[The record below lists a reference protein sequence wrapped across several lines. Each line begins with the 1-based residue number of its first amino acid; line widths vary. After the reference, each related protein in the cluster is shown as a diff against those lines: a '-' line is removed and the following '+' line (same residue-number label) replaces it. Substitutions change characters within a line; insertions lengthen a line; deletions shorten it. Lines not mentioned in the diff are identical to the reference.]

1 MHASANAT
9 AVESHEKIAMKSGF
23 SRPLER
29 VVQARRREMMP
40 LRFRDHLLRASAAK
54 RLQRDTHTYTPLQAP
69 LTLITFCK
77 NFFRGVVSD

>member
-9 AVESHEKIAMKSGF
+9 AVESRENIAMESGF

-40 LRFRDHLLRASAAK
+40 LRLRDDLPRAPAAK
-54 RLQRDTHTYTPLQAP
+54 RLQRL
-69 LTLITFCK
+69 CK
-77 NFFRGVVSD
+77 RR